1 MRFLAAPSLLLVA
14 LATLLPAAERS
25 APPSLNGFVDA
36 ADPDVAEVRKAGE
49 AAIGAVGLKL
59 TAALTQ
65 ALGNGGPEA
74 AVEFCRTEALPLTGQ
89 PLHAHPQVTS
99 VKRTTRRLRN
109 PLNAPDAAE
118 QAALAEMERR
128 IVLGESPLP
137 VLVQKV
143 AMTADGRTEWRI
155 YRPIMVQAGC
165 LACHGNPAAQSAE
178 LRSRLQAHYP
188 ADQATGYE
196 AGAWRGLFRATVVS
210 AP

>member
-1 MRFLAAPSLLLVA
+1 M
-14 LATLLPAAERS
+14 S
-25 APPSLNGFVDA
+25 AHAFVDA
-36 ADPDVAEVRKAGE
+36 ADPAVAEVRKAGE
-49 AAIGAVGLKL
+49 AAIGAVGMKL

-89 PLHAHPQVTS
+89 PLPAHPLVTS

-118 QAALAEMERR
+118 QAALTEIERR

-143 AMTADGRTEWRI
+143 ATSTDGRTEWRV
-155 YRPIMVQAGC
+155 YRPIMVQAAC
-165 LACHGNPAAQSAE
+165 LACHGNPANQTAG

-188 ADQATGYE
+188 ADEATGYE